1 MDERNVGLGMR
12 PSARVLALFAVAA
25 VLAACG
31 GGGASSEE
39 RGEVGDADLEV
50 QVASVTERAEPTIA
64 DARDVGAVGDATAAF
79 GLDLFQQVASVEDGN
94 VIVGPYS
101 AWLALAMTTV
111 GASGSTYDEL
121 AAALRF
127 PLEEE
132 RLLPAVNALD
142 RTLTHHADD
151 ETVTFN
157 VANRLWGQR
166 GMTFQSP
173 FLDAMVEHF
182 GAPLA
187 VADFATDPE
196 SGRAQINGWVDERTD
211 GNIPELL
218 PAGVI
223 DSNTELVLVNA
234 VHLDAPWELAF
245 DPDQTAPGPFTRIDG
260 STVRTELMHYDQ
272 YLPTAVD
279 EAWAAVELPY
289 EGGGLSMVV
298 VVPNDY
304 AAFEAGLDE
313 ATLDDI
319 LGRISDGG
327 VHLTLPRF
335 SFSTHASLT
344 GPLQAMGVASAFDR
358 AAADFGRMTEGGGLF
373 VDAVEHEAFIDVNEE
388 GTEAAAST
396 GVVMAGSHGP
406 TIDASRPFLFL
417 IRDRATNAI
426 LFMGRVLD
434 PST

>member
-1 MDERNVGLGMR
+1 M
-12 PSARVLALFAVAA
+12 
-25 VLAACG
+25 
-31 GGGASSEE
+31 
-39 RGEVGDADLEV
+39 

-79 GLDLFQQVASVEDGN
+79 GLDLFQEVASVEDGN

-187 VADFATDPE
+187 VADFASRPRVGAGPDQRVG
-196 SGRAQINGWVDERTD
+196 GRANRRER
-211 GNIPELL
+211 PRAPSRRCHRLQHRAR
-218 PAGVI
+218 AGQRRRT
-223 DSNTELVLVNA
+223 STR
-234 VHLDAPWELAF
+234 PWELAF

-434 PST
+434 PAT